1 MDRLLVL
8 SPIDGGTIGWRSL
21 RPWGK
26 KLPSDLNRITLPL
39 GGSGPWSG

>member
-26 KLPSDLNRITLPL
+26 LPSDLNRITLPL